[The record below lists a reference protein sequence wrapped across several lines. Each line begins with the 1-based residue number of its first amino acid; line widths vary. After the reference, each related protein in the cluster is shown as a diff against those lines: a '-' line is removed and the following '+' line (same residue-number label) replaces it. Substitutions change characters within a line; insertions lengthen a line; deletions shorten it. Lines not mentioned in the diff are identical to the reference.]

1 MNSPVPLSPIPSILC
16 KVDHSP
22 RLPFN
27 PRGCELQEEEEEEEE
42 EEDGSISLSARV
54 GEDQRHQAPENEC
67 EPENYLRIDD
77 EGSFLFDGNKPNL
90 QDCFSTSTPAQ
101 PEVPVNE

>member
-42 EEDGSISLSARV
+42 EDGSISLSAR
-54 GEDQRHQAPENEC
+54 ELEKISAIKHLKMNASQRI
-67 EPENYLRIDD
+67 YLRIND
-77 EGSFLFDGNKPNL
+77 EGSFLFDGNEPNL